1 MFPLSLEEEEA
12 LQSDDEKEE
21 EEEEAA
27 PLAVTWSKGEGEGEG
42 SDSSGTYSG
51 TELAGPTS
59 PSSGHRRKCTWRT
72 PRLHS

>member
-12 LQSDDEKEE
+12 LESDDEKEE
-21 EEEEAA
+21 EEEEA
-27 PLAVTWSKGEGEGEG
+27 PLAAWLKEEGEGEG

-51 TELAGPTS
+51 SELAGPTS
-59 PSSGHRRKCTWRT
+59 PPSGLSRKCTWKT